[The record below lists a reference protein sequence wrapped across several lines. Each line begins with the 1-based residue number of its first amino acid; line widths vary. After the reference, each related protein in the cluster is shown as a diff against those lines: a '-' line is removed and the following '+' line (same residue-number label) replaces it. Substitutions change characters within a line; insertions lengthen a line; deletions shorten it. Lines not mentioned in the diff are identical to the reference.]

1 MKWPIELKQVTSS
14 FSPWYVCCLLDYRWL
29 LWLCL
34 LKLDVH
40 KTFGLCIFN
49 LWGRAKPKYH
59 MSSSTFAL
67 LSTLMRFIDKVYH
80 FSPQTV
86 GNCESFWFRKETII
100 FLSALETLV
109 SFMWKKTEVRNSGF
123 HKDVA
128 ARLSMQSVLHSYFL
142 SVMKNIICIFLQTSN
157 KIVNSP

>member
-59 MSSSTFAL
+59 MSSSTL
-67 LSTLMRFIDKVYH
+67 H
-80 FSPQTV
+80 FSVPWCDSLIRSTISLLRLWETV
-86 GNCESFWFRKETII
+86 S
-100 FLSALETLV
+100 LSDLE
-109 SFMWKKTEVRNSGF
+109 N
-123 HKDVA
+123 
-128 ARLSMQSVLHSYFL
+128 RLSSFSQLWKLWLALCKRKLKLGTLDFTKMWQLGCLCKVF
-142 SVMKNIICIFLQTSN
+142 CTPIFYLWWR
-157 KIVNSP
+157 I